1 MLIRDAWRLA
11 VGTLTAVPVRPPA
24 VVDRRRAGV
33 AMVLA
38 PLAVVPLGVAVAIV
52 GYAGARAGLPPL
64 VVALVA
70 VGSVVLGNRAFHVD
84 GLADT
89 VDGFAASYDRERALA
104 VMRTGTSGP
113 AGVVAI
119 VLVIGLQ
126 AAGLSSILASPHHL
140 RAAVL
145 TGVTVCASRAALA
158 LCCAR
163 GVPSA
168 RPGGLGDTYTQT
180 VRLPVAAAIW
190 GIAAVLLALLGP
202 GAGLDWWRGPLA
214 VVCAAAVVVVLI
226 ARAIRRLGG
235 VTGDVFGAAVELAL
249 ATLLVALA

>member
-1 MLIRDAWRLA
+1 MLRDAWRLSI
-11 VGTLTAVPVRPPA
+11 GTLTAVPVAPPA
-24 VVDRRRAGV
+24 IVDRRRAGL

-38 PLAVVPLGVAVAIV
+38 PVTVVPFGATVAII
-52 GYAGARAGLPPL
+52 GYAGARAGLPHL

-70 VGSVVLGNRAFHVD
+70 IGALVLGNRAFHID

-89 VDGFAASYDRERALA
+89 VDGFAASYGRERALA
-104 VMRTGTSGP
+104 VMKTGTCGP

-126 AAGLSSILASPHHL
+126 VAGLSSLFATPHHL
-140 RAAVL
+140 RADVL
-145 TGVTVCASRAALA
+145 AGVAVCASRAALA
-158 LCCAR
+158 LCCTR

-180 VRLPVAAAIW
+180 VRLPVAAGIW
-190 GIAAVLLALLGP
+190 GAAAVLLALLAP
-202 GAGLDWWRGPLA
+202 GAGLGWWRGPLA
-214 VVCAAAVVVVLI
+214 AVCGVAVVAVLI

-249 ATLLVALA
+249 ATLLVALS